1 MSLEILP
8 NILLAERAHS
18 LLAAWAVADT
28 LSKAALDHL
37 IVYILV
43 CMRLW
48 RCWSAFIDQVRT
60 HIALSQPT
68 GGIFRAKSFIIHLF
82 RATRQMN
89 IQSLRF

>member
-1 MSLEILP
+1 MSLEILSQTYFW
-8 NILLAERAHS
+8 LSARS
-18 LLAAWAVADT
+18 LSAAWAVADT

-43 CMRLW
+43 CMRSW

-68 GGIFRAKSFIIHLF
+68 AGIFRAKSFII
-82 RATRQMN
+82 
-89 IQSLRF
+89 

>member
-43 CMRLW
+43 RLW

-82 RATRQMN
+82 RVTRQMN
-89 IQSLRF
+89 IQSLCF